1 MKRKMLSAMACACA
15 MIIMTGCGVAKGNG
29 SEGDNVENNVSTAQV
44 TASMVAQTT
53 AGVQGSTVN
62 AVSKQQTTEASS
74 ELVMYVTTAERSLK
88 VLGGYTMDNGSKKEV
103 TKQPLADGCTFY
115 NNNGEQ
121 IAYKDFA
128 DAVEAQA
135 SGAGVECKVQY
146 EGKQIIKVSILDKA
160 VNTGASGE
168 IPSTL
173 YQHMGK

>member
-15 MIIMTGCGVAKGNG
+15 MIIMTGCGAAKGNG
-29 SEGDNVENNVSTAQV
+29 SEGGNVENSVSTAQA
-44 TASMVAQTT
+44 TASMAVQTT
-53 AGVQGSTVN
+53 A
-62 AVSKQQTTEASS
+62 ASS

-88 VLGGYTMDNGSKKEV
+88 VLGGYTMDNGSKKEI
-103 TKQPLADGCTFY
+103 TKQPIADGCTFY

-168 IPSTL
+168 ISSTL

>member
-15 MIIMTGCGVAKGNG
+15 MIIMTGCGAAKGNG
-29 SEGDNVENNVSTAQV
+29 SEGSNVGNNVSTAQV
-44 TASMVAQTT
+44 TAS
-53 AGVQGSTVN
+53 
-62 AVSKQQTTEASS
+62 S
-74 ELVMYVTTAERSLK
+74 ELVMNVTTAERSLK

-115 NNNGEQ
+115 NNSGEQ

-128 DAVEAQA
+128 DAVEAKA
-135 SGAGVECKVQY
+135 SGDGVECKVQY

-173 YQHMGK
+173 YQHMGR

>member
-1 MKRKMLSAMACACA
+1 MKRKMLSAMACVCA
-15 MIIMTGCGVAKGNG
+15 MIIMTGCGAAKGNG
-29 SEGDNVENNVSTAQV
+29 SEGSNVGNNVSTAQV
-44 TASMVAQTT
+44 T
-53 AGVQGSTVN
+53 
-62 AVSKQQTTEASS
+62 ASS

-88 VLGGYTMDNGSKKEV
+88 VLGGYTMDNGSRKEV

-115 NNNGEQ
+115 NNSGEQ

-128 DAVEAQA
+128 DAVEAKA

-146 EGKQIIKVSILDKA
+146 EERQIIKVSILDKA

>member
-15 MIIMTGCGVAKGNG
+15 MIIMTGCGAAKGNV
-29 SEGDNVENNVSTAQV
+29 SEGSNVGNNVSTAQV
-44 TASMVAQTT
+44 TAS
-53 AGVQGSTVN
+53 
-62 AVSKQQTTEASS
+62 S
-74 ELVMYVTTAERSLK
+74 ELVMNVTTAERSLK
-88 VLGGYTMDNGSKKEV
+88 VLGGYTTDNGSRKEV

-115 NNNGEQ
+115 NNSGEQ

-128 DAVEAQA
+128 DAVEAKA
-135 SGAGVECKVQY
+135 SGAVVECKVQY

-173 YQHMGK
+173 YQHIGR

>member
-15 MIIMTGCGVAKGNG
+15 MIIMTGCGAAKGNG
-29 SEGDNVENNVSTAQV
+29 SEGCSVENNVSTAQV
-44 TASMVAQTT
+44 T
-53 AGVQGSTVN
+53 
-62 AVSKQQTTEASS
+62 ASS

-88 VLGGYTMDNGSKKEV
+88 VLGGYTIDNGSKKEV

-135 SGAGVECKVQY
+135 SGAGVECRVQY

>member
-15 MIIMTGCGVAKGNG
+15 MIIMTGCGAAKGNV
-29 SEGDNVENNVSTAQV
+29 SEGSNVGNNVSTAQV
-44 TASMVAQTT
+44 T
-53 AGVQGSTVN
+53 
-62 AVSKQQTTEASS
+62 ASS

-88 VLGGYTMDNGSKKEV
+88 VLGGYTMDNGSRKEV

-115 NNNGEQ
+115 NNSGEQ

-128 DAVEAQA
+128 DAVEAKA

-146 EGKQIIKVSILDKA
+146 EGKQIIKVSILDKT

-173 YQHMGK
+173 YQHMGR

>member
-15 MIIMTGCGVAKGNG
+15 MIIMTGCGAAKGNV
-29 SEGDNVENNVSTAQV
+29 SEGSNVGNNVSTAQV
-44 TASMVAQTT
+44 TAS
-53 AGVQGSTVN
+53 
-62 AVSKQQTTEASS
+62 S
-74 ELVMYVTTAERSLK
+74 ELVMNVTTAERSLK
-88 VLGGYTMDNGSKKEV
+88 VLGGYTTDNGSRKEV

-115 NNNGEQ
+115 NNSGEQ

-128 DAVEAQA
+128 DVVEAKV

-146 EGKQIIKVSILDKA
+146 EVKQIIKVSILDKA

-173 YQHMGK
+173 YQHMGR